1 MTDAAD
7 RDLDADDLACA
18 GLHRAGD
25 SWSSIARS
33 IEREIN
39 QAADRLAA
47 MKPPAE
53 PRRRVRKPSLE
64 SQVRQMLK
72 AGQAAGVQ
80 IAVTVEGGKVT
91 ASPARVGSVRQA
103 DTSEPDAPSG
113 RALFTTRAVPKQKV
127 VL

>member
-1 MTDAAD
+1 MTGD
-7 RDLDADDLACA
+7 DLDREEMNADDLACA
-18 GLHRAGD
+18 GLHRAGAD
-25 SWSSIARS
+25 DWSFRS

-39 QAADRLAA
+39 QVATHAVALA
-47 MKPPAE
+47 PAE
-53 PRRRVRKPSLE
+53 PRRRVRRPSLE

-91 ASPARVGSVRQA
+91 ASPARGGSVRLA